1 MIILDRRKDKKWIM
15 QKNVS
20 STKIIESYLEA
31 LSTSG
36 SKIDYED
43 VQNKLRINNIYKG
56 RSNVGSLSTMGVRFS
71 QMCFY
76 MFGYKVDK
84 TFIPSPMTQNIL
96 NDNSKIKQESNAL
109 INLYS
114 MQFPN
119 PYSKTHYDF
128 KIYVGRL
135 FVKLLLDDRIERK
148 LYIDEMLWFIPFL
161 KTMDEDIY
169 EELIDSIIEY
179 RTYEYEKKLELFKSV
194 KNYDDVFSNVAHEMN
209 YYFARIFEQFGV
221 FNIVPDHS
229 HNCGNLF
236 SFHQGTQNTY
246 RTDAYKSMGECSGY
260 LKLSDEVIN
269 DAKKLNNHFSAFEEP
284 TSMSSEGIFSK
295 RDWLTALYETEPLAY
310 LNCINTNFNRFKEIS
325 DCINNMIHAS
335 RYGSKD
341 GSEFEASLKPVI
353 ELFRETCNVEIIA
366 GAGNTDLLCAMK
378 DYTDHIYKMNVD
390 AKTRKVG
397 LESINASRLEKHL
410 IKHGS
415 KYCIVVAPRFA
426 SGIQDDIIGHNIVTI
441 KAEDLGAYC
450 FRECTNSIDGF
461 ADFESINNIISNNL
475 GTDITDCVRNLTT
488 TRYGISI

>member
-161 KTMDEDIY
+161 KTMDENIPS
-169 EELIDSIIEY
+169 ELMLVGSSNA
-179 RTYEYEKKLELFKSV
+179 EK
-194 KNYDDVFSNVAHEMN
+194 
-209 YYFARIFEQFGV
+209 
-221 FNIVPDHS
+221 
-229 HNCGNLF
+229 
-236 SFHQGTQNTY
+236 
-246 RTDAYKSMGECSGY
+246 
-260 LKLSDEVIN
+260 
-269 DAKKLNNHFSAFEEP
+269 
-284 TSMSSEGIFSK
+284 
-295 RDWLTALYETEPLAY
+295 
-310 LNCINTNFNRFKEIS
+310 
-325 DCINNMIHAS
+325 
-335 RYGSKD
+335 
-341 GSEFEASLKPVI
+341 
-353 ELFRETCNVEIIA
+353 
-366 GAGNTDLLCAMK
+366 
-378 DYTDHIYKMNVD
+378 
-390 AKTRKVG
+390 
-397 LESINASRLEKHL
+397 
-410 IKHGS
+410 
-415 KYCIVVAPRFA
+415 
-426 SGIQDDIIGHNIVTI
+426 
-441 KAEDLGAYC
+441 
-450 FRECTNSIDGF
+450 
-461 ADFESINNIISNNL
+461 
-475 GTDITDCVRNLTT
+475 
-488 TRYGISI
+488 